1 MNTKQEQKQKQ
12 EQKRQQAQ
20 YNDLPRFKAL
30 VDEVKNKN
38 RHHQN
43 TDTAGRN
50 NKQYEQK

>member
-1 MNTKQEQKQKQ
+1 MNTKQAEHK
-12 EQKRQQAQ
+12 QKRQQAE

-50 NKQYEQK
+50 SKQYEQK